1 MKNKNNKKRNTAF
14 VFEALAREATVAIIK
29 NDEDR
34 KEKVVSIVR
43 KHFAGDSLL
52 KRDLEC
58 YRSLYEN
65 QDLSEEM
72 GKKILEAVKVSKRL
86 IDPQALF
93 KQQTAL
99 IKDINQD
106 LSPDTFNN
114 FVPNYKSL
122 ATIAKMFNTT
132 SPKESIILEGRILE
146 GMESKNEEMNM
157 EPIDTLTF
165 NTFTK
170 KFNEKYGSSLI
181 REQKELLNHYISSF
195 SNDDL
200 ELKIFLNREIG
211 RLKEALDG
219 ASNIEEISSDPEM
232 LNKTNQVKKK
242 LQGLSANTTLT
253 ESSLFTILKTQE
265 LVKEIYSNGSQD

>member
-1 MKNKNNKKRNTAF
+1 MKNKHNKKRNTAF
-14 VFEALAREATVAIIK
+14 VFEALTREATVAIIK